1 MCYIIYIMS
10 SSTIIYELSKYKGVY
25 YNKTSNKWNVKSYT
39 SDSIK
44 KIVSK

>member
-10 SSTIIYELSKYKGVY
+10 SSIIIYELSKHKGVY
-25 YNKTSNKWNVKSYT
+25 FNKTSNKWNVKSYK

-44 KIVSK
+44 KNCF